1 MDCVDCL
8 KLKAV
13 CNIRKVD
20 IMAIVITNGNYYITY
35 TDSGAI
41 KKTTDINSAFQ
52 FSTVAEAIKGMKKAE
67 EKTKSYFVFDTL
79 TQRILWKWMT
89 EEEIKEMRKNKV
101 SLSIVRRDSKG
112 KIKRKSYS
120 EDTRKLIYLHAG
132 GRCELCGRKIL
143 LEDMTIDHITPLAM
157 GGKDDV
163 ENLSCTCYPCNLFKG
178 NILPSDFMERITDIF
193 LYQMEKQHK
202 DRVKWKIV
210 HKMLNKMI

>member
-1 MDCVDCL
+1 MDCL

-20 IMAIVITNGNYYITY
+20 IMAIVITNGNHYITY
-35 TDSGAI
+35 TDSGAT

-79 TQRILWKWMT
+79 TQHILWKWMT
-89 EEEIKEMRKNKV
+89 EEEIKEMRKNKM
-101 SLSIVRRDSKG
+101 SLSMVRRDSKG

-120 EDTRKLIYLHAG
+120 EDTRKLIYLNAG

-157 GGKDDV
+157 GGEDDV

-193 LYQMEKQHK
+193 LYQMERRHK

>member
-20 IMAIVITNGNYYITY
+20 IMAIVITNGNHYITY
-35 TDSGAI
+35 TDSGAT

-79 TQRILWKWMT
+79 TQHILWKWMT

-101 SLSIVRRDSKG
+101 SLSMVRRDSKG

-157 GGKDDV
+157 SGEDDV

-193 LYQMEKQHK
+193 LYQMERRHK